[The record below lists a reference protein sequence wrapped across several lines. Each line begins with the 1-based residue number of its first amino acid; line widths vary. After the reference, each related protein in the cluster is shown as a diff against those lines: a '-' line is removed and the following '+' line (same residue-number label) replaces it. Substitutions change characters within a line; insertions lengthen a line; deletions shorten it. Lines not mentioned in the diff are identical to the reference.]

1 MELAIASNFQS
12 GLGGPPTEL
21 RVLSASTLD
30 YALCK
35 VLGGQLQDTHTT
47 AQSLRGGRPKKMKL
61 SRVSCM
67 EPPGEWTKGKGKK
80 ERKERGRNQGGHPA
94 VSVTLQHLSVVSIS
108 DLKRN
113 SQSQSQ
119 QISLEF

>member
-1 MELAIASNFQS
+1 MELAIASSFQS

-47 AQSLRGGRPKKMKL
+47 AQSLRRRQVQEDEIVKGQLHVAPWRMDK
-61 SRVSCM
+61 
-67 EPPGEWTKGKGKK
+67 GEGK
-80 ERKERGRNQGGHPA
+80 ERKER
-94 VSVTLQHLSVVSIS
+94 SCI
-108 DLKRN
+108 
-113 SQSQSQ
+113 
-119 QISLEF
+119 